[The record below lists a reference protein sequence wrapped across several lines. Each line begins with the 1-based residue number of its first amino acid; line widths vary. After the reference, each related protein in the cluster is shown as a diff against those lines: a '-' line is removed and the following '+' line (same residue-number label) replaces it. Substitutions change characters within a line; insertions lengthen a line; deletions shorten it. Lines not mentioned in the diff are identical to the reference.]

1 MLSVSERITSN
12 LTVIHGAGN
21 SPRFEVVLGPLDCSA
36 CKRAIE
42 QGELVWM
49 RPERTST
56 RSLYNVPTCNECTK
70 QVLTGDV
77 YQAPRPAAVLTPE
90 GKQKV
95 REAIAACSCAPSNS
109 YRPLRVKNLSA
120 LTIAAR
126 QRMREDY
133 RHAENARGLEKA
145 ESLALQAIGR
155 RINCDYCGE
164 PLRMRLYEIGCS
176 RYRFTLECIRRH
188 LEISNESF
196 YLPSLGSRDV
206 QRMQYE
212 IGVACADRSRAM
224 APSTDDASE
233 GPPGA
238 ESSRGGTHFRGYSK
252 G

>member
-1 MLSVSERITSN
+1 MPYTPKRDGLPVVTDWMLSVSERITSN

-21 SPRFEVVLGPLDCSA
+21 SPRFEVTLGPLDCSA

-95 REAIAACSCAPSNS
+95 REAIAACNASMNAKGSSWANAIAPS
-109 YRPLRVKNLSA
+109 K
-120 LTIAAR
+120 TER

-133 RHAENARGLEKA
+133 RRAENRSTCQASVAVTFNACNMRSGSHARTVLEGRHISAVIRKA
-145 ESLALQAIGR
+145 K
-155 RINCDYCGE
+155 
-164 PLRMRLYEIGCS
+164 P
-176 RYRFTLECIRRH
+176 RRH
-188 LEISNESF
+188 
-196 YLPSLGSRDV
+196 
-206 QRMQYE
+206 
-212 IGVACADRSRAM
+212 
-224 APSTDDASE
+224 
-233 GPPGA
+233 
-238 ESSRGGTHFRGYSK
+238 
-252 G
+252 